1 MWFKQS
7 KLIVVITI
15 ASLALTILF
24 YQNSKINSLQAELK
38 AATLENL
45 AIQANLN
52 ECVARVDLQNQKV
65 KQLMLDNETLASRQD
80 KIKERVI
87 TKFKHIKVPVRDDAC
102 EVRLNFYE
110 NLFKTLQNQEEKDE

>member
-52 ECVARVDLQNQKV
+52 ECVARVDLQN
-65 KQLMLDNETLASRQD
+65 
-80 KIKERVI
+80 
-87 TKFKHIKVPVRDDAC
+87 
-102 EVRLNFYE
+102 
-110 NLFKTLQNQEEKDE
+110 